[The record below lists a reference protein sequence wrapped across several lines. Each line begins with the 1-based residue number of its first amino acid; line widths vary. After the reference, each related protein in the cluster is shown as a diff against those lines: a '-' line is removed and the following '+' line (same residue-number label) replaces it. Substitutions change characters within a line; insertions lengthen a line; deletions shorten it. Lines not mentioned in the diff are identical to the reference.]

1 MTALSPTSLIRALI
15 RPLVSWC
22 LHHGVRSA
30 HVEELIREAFV
41 RAAEEEIKNAQGAF
55 SVSKVSVMTG
65 LHRTEVSRLLSGERS
80 DKGPHDLLNRVIGLW
95 STAKSYRNPD
105 QTLKRLSHEGLG
117 SEFAALVA
125 QVSKEVT
132 HYPILF
138 ELERIGAIEYH
149 DNLVQLVTQEYTPQ
163 EDVAYGLEL
172 LGADAADLTAAI
184 EANLVN
190 KHPEQSLHLRTSFD
204 NINPREL
211 PGIRLWILRR
221 GAEFQSM
228 VRDYLSKF
236 DRDTSGES
244 AKSEISEGRARVT
257 VTAFSY
263 AEPIETAKVI
273 MPKKRGRKKCER

>member
-1 MTALSPTSLIRALI
+1 MTVLTPTSLIRALI

-22 LHHGVRSA
+22 IRHGVRSA
-30 HVEELIREAFV
+30 QVEELIRETFV
-41 RAAEEEIKNAQGAF
+41 RAAEDEIRNAQGTF

-80 DKGPHDLLNRVIGLW
+80 DKGPHDILNRAIGLW
-95 STAKSYRNPD
+95 STAKPYRNPD
-105 QTLKRLSHEGLG
+105 QTLKRLTHEGLG

-163 EDVAYGLEL
+163 EDVEYGLEL
-172 LGADAADLTAAI
+172 LSADAADLTAAI
-184 EANLVN
+184 EANLVK

-204 NINPREL
+204 NIDPRDL
-211 PGIRLWILRR
+211 PGIRSWVLQR

-228 VRDYLSKF
+228 VRDYLSRF
-236 DRDTSGES
+236 DRDTTGE
-244 AKSEISEGRARVT
+244 AAAVEGAEERARVT

-263 AEPIETAKVI
+263 AEPVETAKVI

>member
-1 MTALSPTSLIRALI
+1 MR
-15 RPLVSWC
+15 
-22 LHHGVRSA
+22 HGVRSA
-30 HVEELIREAFV
+30 QVEELIREAFV
-41 RAAEEEIKNAQGAF
+41 QAAEKEIRNAQGAF

-65 LHRTEVSRLLSGERS
+65 LHRSEVSRLLSGENADR
-80 DKGPHDLLNRVIGLW
+80 GQHDILNRVIGLW
-95 STAKSYRNPD
+95 STSKSYRTSDGVPKPL
-105 QTLKRLSHEGLG
+105 THEGLS

-125 QVSKEVT
+125 KVSKEVT

-149 DNLVQLVTQEYTPQ
+149 GNLVQLVTQEYTPQ
-163 EDVAYGLEL
+163 GEVDYGLQL
-172 LGADAADLTAAI
+172 LSADTADLTSAI
-184 EANLVN
+184 ESNLVK

-204 NINPREL
+204 NIDPQEL
-211 PGIRLWILRR
+211 PGIRRWILQR

-228 VRDYLSKF
+228 VRDYLSRF
-236 DRDTSGES
+236 DRDTTGET
-244 AKSEISEGRARVT
+244 AAVGGAEERARVT